1 MTALR
6 ATVLDPAAGF
16 ALALQSAQA
25 DADAD
30 FAGSPAWL
38 QATAAT
44 FGDASLV
51 HVGLVDAAGAVVGH
65 LALQRTR
72 AGWRSGLPGRAT
84 LSWPM
89 AELGYGFR
97 PRWLVAGA
105 TRPWLAALRACFPHH
120 RLELCRTAPEA
131 LGASPVPS
139 GIDTAPGVATWSLRV
154 PGTRELWLA
163 GLHGKHRRDLAKYRR
178 DIDRG
183 GGTWLDFAVADEA
196 ALAACFQLHAARL
209 QQKGT
214 PQARL
219 SATAERFLR
228 ALAATTA
235 GAGLRLSLLQ
245 HDGRFV
251 AACLSFVHRR
261 RFKAFVSGW
270 DRSHGRWDLGRQV
283 LYHQVLAEF
292 ERGLAEIDF
301 LGGDLDYKREFGLVR
316 EPTLDVVAAGGALA
330 RFCSRVVGGA
340 RGAWRRVR
348 QEVR

>member
-1 MTALR
+1 MTTLRAIVLNPAAGLELALR
-6 ATVLDPAAGF
+6 AE
-16 ALALQSAQA
+16 QA

-30 FAGSPAWL
+30 FAGSPPWL

-44 FGDASLV
+44 FGESSLV
-51 HVGLVDAAGAVVGH
+51 HVAFVDATGTVVGH

-89 AELGYGFR
+89 ASLGYGFR
-97 PRWLVAGA
+97 PRWLVAGSQ
-105 TRPWLAALRACFPHH
+105 RPWLAALRACFPHH
-120 RLELCRTAPEA
+120 RLELCRTAPDAFGA
-131 LGASPVPS
+131 LPVPS
-139 GIDTAPGVATWSLRV
+139 GIETAPGVATWSLRA
-154 PGTRELWLA
+154 PGTREQWLA

-178 DIDRG
+178 DIERG
-183 GGTWLDFAVADEA
+183 GGTWRDFAVADEA
-196 ALAACFQLHAARL
+196 ALAACFQLHATRL
-209 QQKGT
+209 QQKGKL
-214 PQARL
+214 QARL
-219 SATAERFLR
+219 SATAQRWLH

-235 GAGLRLSLLQ
+235 DAGLRLSLLQ

-261 RFKAFVSGW
+261 RLKAFVSGW
-270 DRSHGRWDLGRQV
+270 DRSHARWDLGRQV

-301 LGGDLDYKREFGLVR
+301 LGGDLDYKREFGLLR
-316 EPTLDVVAAGGALA
+316 QPTLDVVAPGGALA